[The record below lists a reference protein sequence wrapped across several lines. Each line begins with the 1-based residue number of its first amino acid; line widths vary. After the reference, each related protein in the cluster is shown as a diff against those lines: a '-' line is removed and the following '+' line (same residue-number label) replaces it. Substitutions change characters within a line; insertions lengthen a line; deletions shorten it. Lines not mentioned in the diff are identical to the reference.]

1 MKLDRR
7 PERARKATPALR
19 LTALVAW
26 AAASAL
32 CWPGSAAAAA
42 PAAPATTAAPWVAV
56 LAAMLVT
63 FAALFVAALGLTHG
77 RPQSFLIGMDNRYSN
92 SQVQLTLWFGALAT
106 VYGAALVLRIAYLG
120 WDYVGGIAATPN
132 VMALTGLSALSFGGA
147 KVITGQKVADAAA
160 VGQLAPKPPA
170 AKPNLLTDLV
180 QDDSGRA
187 DLGDFQML
195 LITVTAVAIFLLAS
209 FHFLMALRSENPTT
223 LPDVDTTL
231 LSSFGLGQGA
241 YLLKKA
247 ASPLGQG

>member
-1 MKLDRR
+1 M
-7 PERARKATPALR
+7 ATAAATGPNVAIVTVPWAAV
-19 LTALVAW
+19 LTALFGAFVA
-26 AAASAL
+26 L
-32 CWPGSAAAAA
+32 F
-42 PAAPATTAAPWVAV
+42 
-56 LAAMLVT
+56 LAALV
-63 FAALFVAALGLTHG
+63 LTRG
-77 RPQSFLIGMDNRYSN
+77 RPQSFMIGVDNRYSN

-106 VYGAALVLRIAYLG
+106 VYAAAVALRVVYLG
-120 WDYVGGIAATPN
+120 WDYVGGVGATTN

-160 VGQLAPKPPA
+160 AGQLAPKPPA

-195 LITVTAVAIFLLAS
+195 LITLTAVAIFVAAS
-209 FHFLMALRSENPTT
+209 FHFLMALRAENPTT

-247 ASPLGQG
+247 ASPVGQG